1 MPAPSSEPV
10 PAEPAVEPKL
20 GPVPKLVWPQ
30 LTKGLPQTYAE
41 LRALL
46 PPDHELVFVPLW
58 SPDHGK
64 SKEEVIASAFKD
76 VVRHDFDGNGK
87 PDLMFVMEALPSAD
101 DEPGDRTLVAF
112 MQGADGQLTRALEVR
127 GLVHGAF
134 SGDIDSFEGLKLE
147 GERVSVAQ
155 SFGTGREASSTHHEI
170 AYRDGDFYFVGY
182 GSGWNDDAPNNEFYT
197 WSSNYLDLVAGTGK
211 SSDGLRD
218 TTDVPLKFT
227 PKPLVKVRD
236 FDQGPSLDDVLP
248 RGEPNPVVWVVRDG
262 ALLIHEVTPRG
273 EVRVFDVDGKR
284 CVSAVGPKT
293 EVDARTFGAEL
304 DSRMVTVMRLA
315 NPECRGVIALPI
327 ETNATFFVHD
337 PAGGGDYR
345 AAAKLAYAHRAWKLE
360 QRTFEKLTGDHIP
373 FDHAGI
379 DGEIE
384 KEKAPRQPVLVG
396 SDGRELAL
404 VSAAWRVTGRGEGNI
419 TVVVDPRPE
428 PKVVAALFGWSPP
441 WALAIGETFYMPRM
455 KRCSPAGATFVDEVF
470 SPDETLAPLGD
481 EAERSDWRHTIIAY
495 GKLECPDE

>member
-1 MPAPSSEPV
+1 MLRFAPLLFLLACSSKPDAAPATAPTSATATASLPTAAPAPTPAPAPAPEAAPAAEPMPAPSSEPV

-262 ALLIHEVTPRG
+262 ASADSMPFNPRTDLILV
-273 EVRVFDVDGKR
+273 
-284 CVSAVGPKT
+284 
-293 EVDARTFGAEL
+293 
-304 DSRMVTVMRLA
+304 
-315 NPECRGVIALPI
+315 AL
-327 ETNATFFVHD
+327 V
-337 PAGGGDYR
+337 
-345 AAAKLAYAHRAWKLE
+345 AA
-360 QRTFEKLTGDHIP
+360 
-373 FDHAGI
+373 
-379 DGEIE
+379 
-384 KEKAPRQPVLVG
+384 QPMVLV
-396 SDGRELAL
+396 
-404 VSAAWRVTGRGEGNI
+404 V
-419 TVVVDPRPE
+419 
-428 PKVVAALFGWSPP
+428 
-441 WALAIGETFYMPRM
+441 
-455 KRCSPAGATFVDEVF
+455 PA
-470 SPDETLAPLGD
+470 
-481 EAERSDWRHTIIAY
+481 R
-495 GKLECPDE
+495 